1 MMELGS
7 FPAELRKFA
16 IEIGQVLKM
25 EMFPEDRVKPKPG
38 KESKPKRFVIITFP
52 FVALWKGIEKLA
64 GIDESSCGT
73 SDEDTRELAIER
85 RWLMKKVIL
94 SAAGFLAFFAIIIWT
109 LPLFDIYDW
118 KVVGWL
124 SLAALALTVIIAT
137 RTKFFDP
144 PKAG

>member
-1 MMELGS
+1 MFWGS
-7 FPAELRKFA
+7 FDVP
-16 IEIGQVLKM
+16 IGVIILVLLVV
-25 EMFPEDRVKPKPG
+25 FWKPVT
-38 KESKPKRFVIITFP
+38 SKILLWVFVIITFP
-52 FVALWKGIEKLA
+52 FAALWKGIEKLA

-85 RWLMKKVIL
+85 RWLMEKVVL
-94 SAAGFLAFFAIIIWT
+94 SATGFLAFFAIIIWT
-109 LPLFDIYDW
+109 LPLLDIYDW

>member
-1 MMELGS
+1 MFWGS
-7 FPAELRKFA
+7 FDVS
-16 IEIGQVLKM
+16 IEVIILVLLIV
-25 EMFPEDRVKPKPG
+25 FWKPVT
-38 KESKPKRFVIITFP
+38 SRILLWVFVIITFP

-64 GIDESSCGT
+64 GINESSCGT

-85 RWLMKKVIL
+85 RWLMKKVVL
-94 SAAGFLAFFAIIIWT
+94 SAAGFLALFAVIIWT

-124 SLAALALTVIIAT
+124 SLAAFVLTVIIAT

>member
-1 MMELGS
+1 MFWGS
-7 FPAELRKFA
+7 FDVS
-16 IEIGQVLKM
+16 IGVIILVLLVV
-25 EMFPEDRVKPKPG
+25 FWKPVT
-38 KESKPKRFVIITFP
+38 SKILLWVFVIITFP
-52 FVALWKGIEKLA
+52 FAALWKGIEKLA

-85 RWLMKKVIL
+85 RWLMKKVVL
-94 SAAGFLAFFAIIIWT
+94 SATGFLAFFAIIIWT
-109 LPLFDIYDW
+109 LPLLDIYDW

>member
-1 MMELGS
+1 MFWGS
-7 FPAELRKFA
+7 FDVS
-16 IEIGQVLKM
+16 IEVIILVLLIV
-25 EMFPEDRVKPKPG
+25 FWKPVT
-38 KESKPKRFVIITFP
+38 SRILLWVFVIITFP

-64 GIDESSCGT
+64 GINESSCGT

-85 RWLMKKVIL
+85 RWLMKKVVL
-94 SAAGFLAFFAIIIWT
+94 SAAGFLALFAVIIWT
-109 LPLFDIYDW
+109 LPLFDIYEW

-124 SLAALALTVIIAT
+124 SLAAFVLTVIIAT

>member
-1 MMELGS
+1 MFWGS
-7 FPAELRKFA
+7 FDVS
-16 IEIGQVLKM
+16 IGVIILVLLVV
-25 EMFPEDRVKPKPG
+25 FWKPVT
-38 KESKPKRFVIITFP
+38 SKILLWVFVIITFP

>member
-1 MMELGS
+1 MFWGS
-7 FPAELRKFA
+7 FDVP
-16 IEIGQVLKM
+16 IGVIILVLLVV
-25 EMFPEDRVKPKPG
+25 FWKPVT
-38 KESKPKRFVIITFP
+38 SKILLWVFVIITFP
-52 FVALWKGIEKLA
+52 FVALWKGIEKLV

-85 RWLMKKVIL
+85 RWLMKKVVL
-94 SAAGFLAFFAIIIWT
+94 SAAGFLALFAVIIWT

-124 SLAALALTVIIAT
+124 SLAAFVLTVIIAT

>member
-1 MMELGS
+1 MFWGS
-7 FPAELRKFA
+7 FDVP
-16 IEIGQVLKM
+16 IGVIILVLLVV
-25 EMFPEDRVKPKPG
+25 FWKPVT
-38 KESKPKRFVIITFP
+38 SKILLWVFTIITFP

-64 GIDESSCGT
+64 GIDDNSCDT
-73 SDEDTRELAIER
+73 SDFDAKEIALKR
-85 RWLMKKVIL
+85 RWLMKKVVL
-94 SAAGFLAFFAIIIWT
+94 SATGFLAFFAIIIWT

>member
-1 MMELGS
+1 MFWGS
-7 FPAELRKFA
+7 FDVP
-16 IEIGQVLKM
+16 IGVIILVLLVV
-25 EMFPEDRVKPKPG
+25 FWKPVT
-38 KESKPKRFVIITFP
+38 SKILLWVFVIITFP
-52 FVALWKGIEKLA
+52 FAALWKGIEKLA

-124 SLAALALTVIIAT
+124 SLAAFVLTVIIAT

>member
-1 MMELGS
+1 MFWGS
-7 FPAELRKFA
+7 FDVS
-16 IEIGQVLKM
+16 IGVIILVLLVV
-25 EMFPEDRVKPKPG
+25 FWKPVT
-38 KESKPKRFVIITFP
+38 SKILLWVFVIITFP

-124 SLAALALTVIIAT
+124 SLAAFVLTVIIAT

>member
-1 MMELGS
+1 MFWGS
-7 FPAELRKFA
+7 FDVS
-16 IEIGQVLKM
+16 IE
-25 EMFPEDRVKPKPG
+25 
-38 KESKPKRFVIITFP
+38 VIILVLLIVFWKPVTSKILLWIFTIIAFP

-85 RWLMKKVIL
+85 RWLMKKVVL
-94 SAAGFLAFFAIIIWT
+94 SAAGFLALFAVIIWT

-124 SLAALALTVIIAT
+124 SLAAFVLTAIIAAK
-137 RTKFFDP
+137 TKFFDP
-144 PKAG
+144 PKIK

>member
-1 MMELGS
+1 MFWGS
-7 FPAELRKFA
+7 FDVP
-16 IEIGQVLKM
+16 IGVIILVLLVV
-25 EMFPEDRVKPKPG
+25 FWKPVT
-38 KESKPKRFVIITFP
+38 SKILLWVFVIITFP

-124 SLAALALTVIIAT
+124 SLAAFVLTVIIAT

>member
-1 MMELGS
+1 MFWGS
-7 FPAELRKFA
+7 FDVP
-16 IEIGQVLKM
+16 IGVIILVLLVV
-25 EMFPEDRVKPKPG
+25 FWKPVT
-38 KESKPKRFVIITFP
+38 SKILLWVFVIITFP

-124 SLAALALTVIIAT
+124 SLAAFVLTVIIAT

-144 PKAG
+144 PRIK

>member
-1 MMELGS
+1 MFWGS
-7 FPAELRKFA
+7 FDVP
-16 IEIGQVLKM
+16 IGVIILVLLVV
-25 EMFPEDRVKPKPG
+25 FWKPVT
-38 KESKPKRFVIITFP
+38 SRILLWVFVIITFP

-64 GIDESSCGT
+64 GINESSCGT
-73 SDEDTRELAIER
+73 SDEDARELAIER
-85 RWLMKKVIL
+85 RWLMKKVVL
-94 SAAGFLAFFAIIIWT
+94 SAAGFLALFAVIIWA

-124 SLAALALTVIIAT
+124 SLAAFVLTVIIAT

>member
-1 MMELGS
+1 MFWGS
-7 FPAELRKFA
+7 FDVP
-16 IEIGQVLKM
+16 IGVIILVLLVV
-25 EMFPEDRVKPKPG
+25 FWKPVT
-38 KESKPKRFVIITFP
+38 SKILLWVFTIITFP

-64 GIDESSCGT
+64 GIDDNSCET
-73 SDEDTRELAIER
+73 SDFDAKEIALKR
-85 RWLMKKVIL
+85 RWLMKKVVL
-94 SAAGFLAFFAIIIWT
+94 SATGFLAFFAIIIWT

>member
-1 MMELGS
+1 MFWGS
-7 FPAELRKFA
+7 FDVP
-16 IEIGQVLKM
+16 IGVIILVLLVV
-25 EMFPEDRVKPKPG
+25 FWKPVT
-38 KESKPKRFVIITFP
+38 SKILLWVFVIITFP
-52 FVALWKGIEKLA
+52 FAALWKGIEKLA

-85 RWLMKKVIL
+85 RWLMKKVVL
-94 SAAGFLAFFAIIIWT
+94 SATGFLAFFAIIIWT
-109 LPLFDIYDW
+109 LPLLDIYDW

>member
-1 MMELGS
+1 MFWGS
-7 FPAELRKFA
+7 FDVS
-16 IEIGQVLKM
+16 IGVIILVLLVV
-25 EMFPEDRVKPKPG
+25 FWKPVT
-38 KESKPKRFVIITFP
+38 SKILLWVFVIITFP

-124 SLAALALTVIIAT
+124 SLAAFVLTVIIAT

-144 PKAG
+144 PRIK

>member
-1 MMELGS
+1 MFWGS
-7 FPAELRKFA
+7 FDVP
-16 IEIGQVLKM
+16 IGVIILVLLVV
-25 EMFPEDRVKPKPG
+25 FWKPVT
-38 KESKPKRFVIITFP
+38 SKILLWVFVIITFP
-52 FVALWKGIEKLA
+52 FAALWKGIEKLA

-109 LPLFDIYDW
+109 LPLLDIYDW

>member
-1 MMELGS
+1 MFWGS
-7 FPAELRKFA
+7 FDVP
-16 IEIGQVLKM
+16 IGVIILVLLVV
-25 EMFPEDRVKPKPG
+25 FWKPVT
-38 KESKPKRFVIITFP
+38 SKILLWVFVIITFP

-85 RWLMKKVIL
+85 RWLMKKVVL
-94 SAAGFLAFFAIIIWT
+94 SATGFLAFFAIIIWT
-109 LPLFDIYDW
+109 LPLLDIYDW

>member
-1 MMELGS
+1 MFWGS
-7 FPAELRKFA
+7 FDVS
-16 IEIGQVLKM
+16 IGVIILVLLVV
-25 EMFPEDRVKPKPG
+25 FWKPVT
-38 KESKPKRFVIITFP
+38 SKILLWVFVIITFP
-52 FVALWKGIEKLA
+52 FAALWKGIEKLA

>member
-1 MMELGS
+1 MFWGS
-7 FPAELRKFA
+7 FDVS
-16 IEIGQVLKM
+16 IGVIILVLLVV
-25 EMFPEDRVKPKPG
+25 FWKPVT
-38 KESKPKRFVIITFP
+38 SKILLWVFVIITFP
-52 FVALWKGIEKLA
+52 FAALWKGIEKLA

-109 LPLFDIYDW
+109 LPLLDIYDW